1 MSPLAI
7 LIISI
12 VLINTVGKVI
22 LACIDAKNNSK
33 TREPDKGEAD
43 TSKASH
49 SHRNRKVERA

>member
-12 VLINTVGKVI
+12 VLINTAGKVI

-33 TREPDKGEAD
+33 TRERTSNAKRIKHHETEEKAISDK
-43 TSKASH
+43 
-49 SHRNRKVERA
+49 

>member
-22 LACIDAKNNSK
+22 LACIDAKNRNSK
-33 TREPDKGEAD
+33 ARERTGNANNKHKDK
-43 TSKASH
+43 
-49 SHRNRKVERA
+49 NRKVEIS